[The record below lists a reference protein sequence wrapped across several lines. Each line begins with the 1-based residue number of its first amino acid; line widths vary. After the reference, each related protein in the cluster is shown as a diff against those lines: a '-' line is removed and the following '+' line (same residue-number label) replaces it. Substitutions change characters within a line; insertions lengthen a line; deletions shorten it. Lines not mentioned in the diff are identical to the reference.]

1 MAALALLI
9 KDSTLA
15 LENKIEYQAQLDIPT
30 HSCRVSILMVRLNN
44 KKKEKG

>member
-9 KDSTLA
+9 KDSALA

-30 HSCRVSILMVRLNN
+30 QEAQHERRT
-44 KKKEKG
+44 